1 MIGPVE
7 THGEPTVIEV
17 RAPWC
22 HSCRAMQPAIDAT
35 AREFE
40 DSVRLVVIDASR
52 EPEVV
57 RDLGVLGTPTLIGV
71 YGGAEIGRI
80 TGTRNAAEVR
90 DLFRAVA
97 DGRVGA
103 INGPGSADTRLR
115 VLAGAAL
122 AAVGLL
128 TGPAWVL
135 TGVGAA
141 VAAWGL
147 AGALARRRS
156 PERAGS

>member
-1 MIGPVE
+1 MIDPVE

-22 HSCRAMQPAIDAT
+22 HSCRAMQPLIDA
-35 AREFE
+35 AADEFAG
-40 DSVRLVVIDASR
+40 SVRLVVIDASHQ
-52 EPEVV
+52 PEVV
-57 RDLGVLGTPTLIGV
+57 RDLRVLGTPTLIGV
-71 YGGAEIGRI
+71 NGGAEIGRI

-90 DLFRAVA
+90 ELFRAAA
-97 DGRVGA
+97 DGRHGA
-103 INGPGSADTRLR
+103 VAGPGSADTRLR

-122 AAVGLL
+122 AVLGLL

-135 TGVGAA
+135 TGAGAG

-147 AGALARRRS
+147 VGASARRRS
-156 PERAGS
+156 RGRTGS